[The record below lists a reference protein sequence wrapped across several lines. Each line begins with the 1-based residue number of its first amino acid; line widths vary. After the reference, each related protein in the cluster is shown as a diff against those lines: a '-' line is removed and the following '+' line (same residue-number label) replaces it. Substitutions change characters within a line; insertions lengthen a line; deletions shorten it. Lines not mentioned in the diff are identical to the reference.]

1 MIKRY
6 ILFLLVLMCAVG
18 TVNAV
23 NPTVPDTCTATEF
36 YVILSDDTMSQ
47 DLIISTLSAY
57 DFSVSAPVI
66 SGVDSQTIYFESEND
81 LGRFCSIISY
91 TNKVLPFAGAFDV
104 YKNGE
109 RTPMTVI
116 LLDGQAYTPYGDSF
130 YQYVDLNMTG
140 SQIGYVY
147 AWISNTYSQNYLT
160 LLLND
165 ATVVSKSGDAST
177 TQYLS
182 TTFFQNNI
190 LAIHWKNLNGYDKL
204 TASIV
209 LFDYVD
215 SATYSPDDRCDFTV
229 SEIYTPPERATID
242 IYTEPAVDIYN
253 NQNNEFLGTTDNGGY
268 LALPLFLGETTLKFV
283 KDGYWD
289 TLKTFTVTSE
299 NNSELF
305 ITMAPSNAIFQV
317 SKEFSGNIYPNSV
330 ARLSMDI
337 NPVKTAYATK
347 LRVSGVE
354 VNKVYYQTQELP
366 KAADG
371 SYIIGDMSSPQNI
384 VIDFKTTSSWG
395 ERAFT
400 VELSAT
406 DIEGTAY
413 TNLETI
419 NYNVLEL
426 PFLFESPDQWAIGT
440 NEVTLTDMSG
450 ESYSVLMVLYDES
463 GTEKWSSSTNLLEY
477 CEYTFEVPV
486 EDAGEYTLELNAKS
500 GTVKSYYS
508 IEIIEP
514 VSLVSDFLT
523 ANPGKVATVQFK
535 ISNPTESV
543 KYYTAELSCPFY
555 NETVDKTFSIA
566 PGTVEKTVDISFEV
580 PEGLELEYY
589 QLTLEVF
596 NEGSTDP
603 IYSGHVVLTISNESL
618 LFASVPGGNTTLILL
633 AAAVLLIAGTFAAL
647 RLKK

>member
-1 MIKRY
+1 
-6 ILFLLVLMCAVG
+6 LCACG
-18 TVNAV
+18 AV
-23 NPTVPDTCTATEF
+23 TATAVTVPETCTVTDYYVELIENMDTDTTKAILAT
-36 YVILSDDTMSQ
+36 YS
-47 DLIISTLSAY
+47 Y
-57 DFSVSAPVI
+57 DVSAPEI
-66 SGVDSQTIYFESEND
+66 SGVDGSKIYFPDVSN
-81 LGRFCSIISY
+81 LARFCNIFSGTSP
-91 TNKVLPFAGAFDV
+91 TVAFGGAFDV
-104 YKNGE
+104 YNAGV
-109 RTPMTVI
+109 RTYTTT
-116 LLDGQAYTPYGDSF
+116 LLVSFKPTADGTYYGNVSLDVPSSQLAYVYYDYDGSYVYNKAWYY
-130 YQYVDLNMTG
+130 YQG
-140 SQIGYVY
+140 SQVY
-147 AWISNTYSQNYLT
+147 YFEDPASRYSPLA
-160 LLLND
+160 L
-165 ATVVSKSGDAST
+165 VPSGVFSMTNARSQYDNSMYAS
-177 TQYLS
+177 
-182 TTFFQNNI
+182 FVI
-190 LAIHWKNLNGYDKL
+190 
-204 TASIV
+204 
-209 LFDYVD
+209 FDYV
-215 SATYSPDDRCDFTV
+215 TYNVSSETPYVTALTVMSPPDRGGV
-229 SEIYTPPERATID
+229 SIYAEPETD
-242 IYTEPAVDIYN
+242 IYEGTYL
-253 NQNNEFLGTTDNGGY
+253 LGTTDNGG
-268 LALPLFLGETTLKFV
+268 LLDLQLPIGECTLKFV

-289 TLKTFTVTSE
+289 LLKTITISE
-299 NNSELF
+299 NNTDIF
-305 ITMAPSNAIFQV
+305 VTMAPSNAIFQV
-317 SKEFSGNIYPNSV
+317 EKEFSGNIYPNSV
-330 ARLSMDI
+330 ARLSMDVT
-337 NPVKTAYATK
+337 PVKTAYATK

-366 KAADG
+366 KTADG

-426 PFLFESPDQWAIGT
+426 PFLFESPDQWAIGL
-440 NEVTLTDMSG
+440 NDVTLTDMSG

-477 CEYTFEVPV
+477 CEYTFEVPI

-514 VSLVSDFLT
+514 VSLISDFLT
-523 ANPGKVATVQFK
+523 ANPGNVATVQFK

-543 KYYTAELSCPFY
+543 KYYTAELTCPFY

-580 PEGLELEYY
+580 PEGLEMEYY

-596 NEGSTDP
+596 NEGDTDP
-603 IYSGHVVLTISNESL
+603 IYSGNVVLTISSSSL
-618 LFASVPGGNTTLILL
+618 FLASVPGGNTTLIII

>member
-6 ILFLLVLMCAVG
+6 LLFVLILIGFVSSIDATAVTIPETCTVTDYYVELTETFDTDTTKSLLL
-18 TVNAV
+18 TYDFDS
-23 NPTVPDTCTATEF
+23 TVPG
-36 YVILSDDTMSQ
+36 V
-47 DLIISTLSAY
+47 
-57 DFSVSAPVI
+57 
-66 SGVDSQTIYFESEND
+66 SGVEGSKIYFDSLNS
-81 LGRFCSIISY
+81 LVRFCNIPSRSSLSI
-91 TNKVLPFAGAFDV
+91 PFEGAFDV
-104 YKNGE
+104 YKNGV
-109 RTPMTVI
+109 RTETTTI
-116 LLDGQAYTPYGDSF
+116 LYSSPTPS
-130 YQYVDLNMTG
+130 
-140 SQIGYVY
+140 S
-147 AWISNTYSQNYLT
+147 YSSYNGYLT
-160 LLLND
+160 LNVSSSQVAYSYIYYRSG
-165 ATVVSKSGDAST
+165 ATSNSATFSYSDTTIFTKSGSST
-177 TQYLS
+177 TS
-182 TTFFQNNI
+182 TFVSY
-190 LAIHWKNLNGYDKL
+190 AISPSGEFHLINYRNANEVSDFY
-204 TASIV
+204 ASIV
-209 LFDYVD
+209 VFDYVEYNFTCD
-215 SATYSPDDRCDFTV
+215 SGSNMVV
-229 SEIYTPPERATID
+229 STIMEPPERGSIS
-242 IYTEPAVDIYN
+242 IYTDPNTEIY
-253 NQNNEFLGTTDNGGY
+253 EGSYLLGTTDNGG
-268 LALPLFLGETTLKFV
+268 LLEIQLPLGERTLKFV

-289 TLKTFTVTSE
+289 LLKTITVSE
-299 NNSELF
+299 NNTDVF
-305 ITMAPSNAIFQV
+305 VTMAPRNAIFQV
-317 SKEFSGNIYPNSV
+317 QKEFSGNIYPNSV

-354 VNKVYYQTQELP
+354 VNKVYYQTKELP
-366 KAADG
+366 KSSDG
-371 SYIIGDMSSPQNI
+371 SYIIGDISSPQNI

-400 VELSAT
+400 VELAAT

-426 PFLFESPDQWAIGT
+426 PFLFEAPDSWAIGL
-440 NEVTLTDMSG
+440 NDVTLTDMSG

-508 IEIIEP
+508 VDIIEP

-543 KYYTAELSCPFY
+543 KYYKASLMCPFY
-555 NETVDKTFSIA
+555 NDTIDKTFSIA
-566 PGTVEKTVDISFEV
+566 PGTVDKTVDVSFEV
-580 PEGLELEYY
+580 PEGLEMEYY

-596 NEGSTDP
+596 DEGKTDP
-603 IYSGHVVLTISNESL
+603 IYSGHVVLTISTSSL
-618 LFASVPGGNTTLILL
+618 FMASVPGGNTTLILL